1 MKLHASDTGWAV
13 YVTVAGCLSAG
24 LPRRRASDFLLGNLG
39 VTTICS
45 GKNLSPVL
53 ESTPMTDAHQKLNPN
68 KTRLDF
74 SEPPAPTPP

>member
-24 LPRRRASDFLLGNLG
+24 LPAPEFLLGNLG
-39 VTTICS
+39 VTTLCS
-45 GKNLSPVL
+45 GRKLSPVR